1 LGDLADTQIE
11 RWRNLRE
18 EANADNSGAWLDTLF
33 STTLSV
39 FAALVI
45 DLALFCPLL
54 QLSPRDLMPS
64 AFTLKDPI

>member
-1 LGDLADTQIE
+1 MLPGE
-11 RWRNLRE
+11 SPMMRWRNLRE
-18 EANADNSGAWLDTLF
+18 EANADSSGAWLDTLF

-45 DLALFCPLL
+45 ERVLFCPPL
-54 QLSPRDLMPS
+54 QLSPRNLMPF

>member
-1 LGDLADTQIE
+1 MM

-18 EANADNSGAWLDTLF
+18 EANVDSSGAWLDTLF

-45 DLALFCPLL
+45 DLALFCPPL
-54 QLSPRDLMPS
+54 QLSPRNLMPF

>member
-1 LGDLADTQIE
+1 MLPGE
-11 RWRNLRE
+11 SPMMRWRNLRE
-18 EANADNSGAWLDTLF
+18 EANADSSGAWLDTLF

-45 DLALFCPLL
+45 DLALFCPPL
-54 QLSPRDLMPS
+54 QLSPRNLMPF

>member
-1 LGDLADTQIE
+1 
-11 RWRNLRE
+11 
-18 EANADNSGAWLDTLF
+18 LF

-45 DLALFCPLL
+45 NLALFCPLL

>member
-18 EANADNSGAWLDTLF
+18 EANVDSSGAWLDTLF

-54 QLSPRDLMPS
+54 QLSPG
-64 AFTLKDPI
+64 I